1 MTTFLPTTRTMLGMA
16 TYGALPKN
24 FARIR
29 GETLNRATP
38 SLIISRLAHTGNEQA
53 STGSARIPHY
63 PGRVRNPV
71 LLSDLTTFRLGGP
84 APDLVTVGS
93 AAEVADSVGGADR
106 AGTGVLV
113 LGGGS
118 NLVVADGGIE
128 VPIVRIGVPGIRIER
143 EADGTAMVTVGAGEV
158 WDDVVAQLTA
168 QGLGELAT
176 LSGIPGSTGATPVQN
191 VGAYGTEIADVLT
204 GVTIFDRHTGAIRK
218 VPAAELRLVY
228 RSSTLRGTDRA
239 VVTDITMR
247 LTDRPVTI
255 RYGEL
260 ARALNVEPGGSAPAA
275 EVRHAVLRLRRAK
288 GMVLDPDDPD
298 TYSAGS
304 FFTNPILSAAQAAAF
319 DTAIR
324 ATLGP
329 DATYPRY
336 PVAGQDGVTSGG
348 AAVKLSA
355 AWLIERAGFHKGYP
369 GPGGRVAVSGKH
381 TLALTNRGGSTA
393 DLIALAREI
402 RDGVRAAFGVTL
414 HPEPLLIGVRLD

>member
-1 MTTFLPTTRTMLGMA
+1 VP
-16 TYGALPKN
+16 
-24 FARIR
+24 
-29 GETLNRATP
+29 
-38 SLIISRLAHTGNEQA
+38 
-53 STGSARIPHY
+53 
-63 PGRVRNPV
+63 NPV

-84 APDLVTVGS
+84 AHDLVTVVT
-93 AAEVADSVGGADR
+93 AAEVANTVGAADR
-106 AGTGVLV
+106 AGAGLLV

-118 NLVVADGGIE
+118 NLVVADGGID
-128 VPIVRIGVPGIRIER
+128 VPIVRIGVRGIRVER
-143 EADGTAMVTVGAGEV
+143 DADGAAMVTVGAGEV

-168 QGLGELAT
+168 QGFGELAT

-204 GVTIFDRHTGAIRK
+204 GVTIYDRHAGAIRG
-218 VPAAELRLVY
+218 VPAAELRLAY

-260 ARALNVEPGGSAPAA
+260 AGALGVEPGGSAPPA
-275 EVRHAVLRLRRAK
+275 EVRQAVLRLRRAK

-304 FFTNPILSAAQAAAF
+304 FFTNPILDAEQAATVDA
-319 DTAIR
+319 AIR

-329 DATYPRY
+329 DVNYPRY
-336 PVAGQDGVTSGG
+336 PVAGQDAVDR
-348 AAVKLSA
+348 AAIKLSA

-369 GPGGRVAVSGKH
+369 GPGGRVAVSSKH